1 MLDQRP
7 RATQQRRPAVA
18 PWQRADIW
26 PLVLDVIEDIHGN
39 CTGGGKILGETREK
53 GVEGLQPTGQK
64 KMRMPILGNAGAG
77 HDRSRQD
84 IAFEN
89 GDFLEGGRKRTG
101 GRQSSNPRSD
111 DNRALPKMTAHI
123 YSFGSIHHLSVRRP
137 HYGNVSNRG
146 IFVSIATERPRCA
159 LQGET
164 NGAVARV
171 YCGPGE

>member
-1 MLDQRP
+1 M
-7 RATQQRRPAVA
+7 
-18 PWQRADIW
+18 
-26 PLVLDVIEDIHGN
+26 
-39 CTGGGKILGETREK
+39 
-53 GVEGLQPTGQK
+53 
-64 KMRMPILGNAGAG
+64 
-77 HDRSRQD
+77 
-84 IAFEN
+84 
-89 GDFLEGGRKRTG
+89 
-101 GRQSSNPRSD
+101 
-111 DNRALPKMTAHI
+111 PKMTAHI